1 LRRSE
6 PTALAAPFEI
16 LHRLLVFFRGAATR
30 KRAEISPFAGF
41 WIYFARIKTILA
53 RPKFSNH
60 GLTSESFADWYQFA
74 NIVPHG

>member
-1 LRRSE
+1 VL
-6 PTALAAPFEI
+6 
-16 LHRLLVFFRGAATR
+16 FRGAAAWE
-30 KRAEISPFAGF
+30 RAEISPSAGF

-60 GLTSESFADWYQFA
+60 GLTSESFADWYQVA